1 MGRKERRLKE
11 RLDREQRKISLT
23 PSELTQIKRDVADR
37 IAAFDVEIL
46 LTVFAQVLRDQYGW
60 GHTRIF
66 RALGAVDDM
75 FGKVLNDELDAD
87 AIRKKLEDD
96 VGIKII
102 YSGKERRNVYQE
114 KAGVVR

>member
-1 MGRKERRLKE
+1 MIHL
-11 RLDREQRKISLT
+11 S
-23 PSELTQIKRDVADR
+23 PAELTQIKRDVADR

-87 AIRKKLEDD
+87 AVRKKLEDDVGLNEMTIRKKLEDD
-96 VGIKII
+96 VGIRIV

-114 KAGVVR
+114 KAGVLR